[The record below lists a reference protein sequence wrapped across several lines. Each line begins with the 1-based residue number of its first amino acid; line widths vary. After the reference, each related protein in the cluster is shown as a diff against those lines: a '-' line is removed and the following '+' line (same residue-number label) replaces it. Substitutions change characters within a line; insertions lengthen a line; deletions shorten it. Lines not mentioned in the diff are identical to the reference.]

1 MVRVTPMVFSGA
13 VLVCAVLGCAN
24 FIEMQA
30 INNFTTALQK
40 DDIDKLKASA
50 SNSFDNKAL
59 RHDKDSIEAL
69 KNLPLHPDEKITIV
83 KVEDVSATKK
93 KVVVTT
99 EKTHRKMQ
107 YNLIRDE
114 KSSKWVVDDIIIRQR
129 HKDVTASKTI
139 TEQMDLLLAVQ
150 DFLIAWHKGK
160 REDVNAVI
168 TTSFARLLKDLP
180 KAHLDRLTKRIAGEK
195 LRPHEFRPEATIDG
209 NDAIVKLQRTK
220 GILILTMKRLKVGW
234 RVADV
239 AIEAHSEK
247 DQMTS
252 ARRTATVVHTVV
264 KFLKAYQADDKR
276 MLEKVAATRFYDK
289 CLKMADLKTVPL
301 PTPESLGDKDVVK
314 THETKLDNVDVC
326 SGEYLIQRGPATI
339 KISLV
344 SPSAAID
351 ETNAAPFTVDDVTFY
366 DAKEQ
371 RRLSAVFTAQAK
383 MQLFVNALLKGN
395 LLLVRANS
403 TKDLNYKVW
412 SRLGA
417 VSLAEI
423 VPAEIEMTAPVI
435 SGCDYHG
442 AVTNIYVHQGTRELT
457 YVMRDYSGD
466 VTVDDILMPVMD
478 RPASMKETMQAMLP
492 IRLLATALREA
503 ASASQVT
510 NRQLDVLRAVT
521 SNDFN
526 RVVWSQTNQIPGPAY
541 SILPRLDMA
550 LSTITDTPAGQTI
563 LLGDERYGAKV
574 ELVRERDTLLV
585 DRVLMLGGPQTEI
598 SELKHTLKTH
608 LVRRTGP
615 QRTVLDPMSSH
626 PIATEPA
633 RTAEAGPEDVDP
645 LDAATPGGVVPANLL
660 TPAETPGPKKFP
672 NVVESPALPATSGAA
687 K

>member
-1 MVRVTPMVFSGA
+1 MVRLTPMVFSGA

-24 FIEMQA
+24 FVEMQA

-40 DDIDKLKASA
+40 DDLDKLKASA

-59 RHDKDSIEAL
+59 RHEKDSLEAL
-69 KNLPLHPDEKITIV
+69 KNLPLHPDEKVTIV

-114 KSSKWVVDDIIIRQR
+114 KASKWVVDDIIIRQS

-150 DFLIAWHKGK
+150 DFLIGWHKGK
-160 REDVNAVI
+160 REDVEAVI
-168 TTSFARLLKDLP
+168 TTSFAGLLKDLP

-195 LRPHEFRPEATIDG
+195 LKPHEFRPEATIDG

-220 GILILTMKRLKVGW
+220 GVLVLTMKRLKVGW
-234 RVADV
+234 KVADV
-239 AIEAHSEK
+239 AIESHSEK

-264 KFLKAYQADDKR
+264 KFLKAYNADDKKL
-276 MLEKVAATRFYDK
+276 LEKVAATRFYDK
-289 CLKMADLKTVPL
+289 CLKLADLKTVPL
-301 PTPESLGDKDVVK
+301 PTPENLADKDVVK

-326 SGEYLIQRGPATI
+326 GGEYVTQRGATTI

-344 SPSAAID
+344 SPSAGID
-351 ETNAAPFTVDDVTFY
+351 DTNTAPFTVDDVTFY
-366 DAKEQ
+366 DSKEE

-383 MQLFVNALLKGN
+383 MQLFVKALNKGN
-395 LLLVRANS
+395 LLLVRENS

-417 VSLAEI
+417 VTLAEI
-423 VPAEIEMTAPVI
+423 IPAEIEMTPPVI

-442 AVTNIYVHQGTRELT
+442 AVTHIYVHQGARDLT
-457 YVMRDYSGD
+457 YLMRDYSGE

-478 RPASMKETMQAMLP
+478 RPTSMKETMQAMLP
-492 IRLLATALREA
+492 IRLLTAALREA

-510 NRQLDVLRAVT
+510 NRQVDVLRAVT

-526 RVVWSQTNQIPGPAY
+526 RVVWSQTNQIPEPAY
-541 SILPRLDMA
+541 AALPRLDMA
-550 LSTITDTPAGQTI
+550 LSTITDTSTGQTVV
-563 LLGDERYGAKV
+563 LGDERYGAKI

-585 DRVLMLGGPQTEI
+585 DRVLMLGGSQTES
-598 SELKHTLKTH
+598 SELKHTLRTH

-626 PIATEPA
+626 PIATEPTK
-633 RTAEAGPEDVDP
+633 TADAGAGDVDP
-645 LDAATPGGVVPANLL
+645 LDVGPGGVVPANLL
-660 TPAETPGPKKFP
+660 TPAETAPPKKFP
-672 NVVESPALPATSGAA
+672 NVAESPALPATSGAT